1 MKIVKFFKNNIN
13 KYSFQ
18 TIIWAFWVQIAFLSV
33 FIHNLNHFT
42 EYSDFIIF
50 LALSL
55 PVFVIP
61 IANLILILVY
71 ILFKEKEK
79 YSSGFV
85 IKNKILINNPIYKLL
100 CILSFGF
107 IVIFLIST
115 TILSIYFVIW
125 NIQDGFLTFVIFT
138 LPILII
144 IFLLY
149 LLARKFFIYK

>member
-1 MKIVKFFKNNIN
+1 MKIVNFFKNNIN

-33 FIHNLNHFT
+33 FIRNLNLFT
-42 EYSDFIIF
+42 DHSDFIIF

-85 IKNKILINNPIYKLL
+85 IKNKFLINNPIYKLL

-115 TILSIYFVIW
+115 TILSIYFIVW
-125 NIQDGFLTFVIFT
+125 NIQDDFLTFVIFT

>member
-1 MKIVKFFKNNIN
+1 MKIVIIFKNNIN

-61 IANLILILVY
+61 IANWILILVY
-71 ILFKEKEK
+71 FLFKEKEK
-79 YSSGFV
+79 SSIGFV
-85 IKNKILINNPIYKLL
+85 IKNKFLINNPIYKLI

-115 TILSIYFVIW
+115 TILSIYFIIR
-125 NIQDGFLTFVIFT
+125 NIQDDFLTFVIFT

>member
-1 MKIVKFFKNNIN
+1 MKIINFFKNNIN

-18 TIIWAFWVQIAFLSV
+18 TIIWAFWVQIAFLLT
-33 FIHNLNHFT
+33 FICNLNHFT
-42 EYSDFIIF
+42 DHSDFIIF

-79 YSSGFV
+79 YSRGFV
-85 IKNKILINNPIYKLL
+85 IKNKFLINNPIYKLL

>member
-79 YSSGFV
+79 YSRGFV
-85 IKNKILINNPIYKLL
+85 IKNKFLINNPIYKLL

>member
-1 MKIVKFFKNNIN
+1 MKIINFFKNNIN

-18 TIIWAFWVQIAFLSV
+18 AIIWTFWVQIAFLLA
-33 FIHNLNHFT
+33 FICNLNLFT
-42 EYSDFIIF
+42 DYSDFIIF

-79 YSSGFV
+79 YSGRFV
-85 IKNKILINNPIYKLL
+85 IKNKFLTNNPIYKLL
-100 CILSFGF
+100 CILSFCF

-115 TILSIYFVIW
+115 TILSIYFIIW
-125 NIQDGFLTFVIFT
+125 NIQDDFFTFVIFT
-138 LPILII
+138 LPILTI

-149 LLARKFFIYK
+149 LFVRKIFIYK